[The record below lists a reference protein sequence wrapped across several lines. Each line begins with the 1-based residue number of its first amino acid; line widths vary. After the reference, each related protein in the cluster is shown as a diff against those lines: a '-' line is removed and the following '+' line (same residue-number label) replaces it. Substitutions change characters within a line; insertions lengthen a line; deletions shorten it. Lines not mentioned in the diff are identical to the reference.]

1 MRLMQINRCGNGGG
15 STAASRRGAVPI
27 AVKLEVDDRNA
38 RLVELSLFAG
48 DMVRLKLVLLVRVG
62 RRVGGVATTRRLF
75 RVGSGTGLF
84 ASEHCG
90 LCRSLCRSR
99 VAAIAVN
106 HRFAVGSKVE
116 QGLSLRARC
125 TRSGEIRDRKYRLGW
140 QLESPI
146 GMLFE
151 EEKRS
156 KMLWSD

>member
-1 MRLMQINRCGNGGG
+1 
-15 STAASRRGAVPI
+15 VPI
-27 AVKLEVDDRNA
+27 AVELDVDDSDA

-48 DMVRLKLVLLVRVG
+48 DIVKLKVVLLVRVE

-75 RVGSGTGLF
+75 SVGSGAGLV

-116 QGLSLRARC
+116 QILSQRARC
-125 TRSGEIRDRKYRLGW
+125 TRSGEIRDRRYRLG
-140 QLESPI
+140 
-146 GMLFE
+146 
-151 EEKRS
+151 
-156 KMLWSD
+156 